1 MSKTLAILAHRD
13 DEIFLIEYLLTCEE
27 IFVVYLTES
36 HDFEIRRYESVRALN
51 YLRGFLSI
59 SEISVRN
66 FAQDGKLHDYLTST
80 LLTELSDFVKVEQIT
95 QILSLS
101 YEGGHQ
107 DHDSASIISKII
119 AEFFSIDLLLFPTY
133 RASAAIF
140 PPFQVMKSKDVKNV
154 SMKMNRRLNFQIALA
169 LMLIYRS
176 QWRTWLGL
184 GPLVLKRSLSKY
196 SGVPKLSKS
205 ELIVHVHC
213 LYERRNRAS
222 QKDVFARLRLFS
234 ESKDGWLS

>member
-1 MSKTLAILAHRD
+1 
-13 DEIFLIEYLLTCEE
+13 
-27 IFVVYLTES
+27 
-36 HDFEIRRYESVRALN
+36 
-51 YLRGFLSI
+51 
-59 SEISVRN
+59 
-66 FAQDGKLHDYLTST
+66 
-80 LLTELSDFVKVEQIT
+80 
-95 QILSLS
+95 
-101 YEGGHQ
+101 
-107 DHDSASIISKII
+107 
-119 AEFFSIDLLLFPTY
+119 
-133 RASAAIF
+133 
-140 PPFQVMKSKDVKNV
+140 MKSKDVKNV
-154 SMKMNRRLNFQIALA
+154 SMNMNRLLNFQIALA